1 MDSAP
6 LLQNTDGLPSPNVM
20 QDHPAFLR
28 ACHSPWSFIPQNVL
42 VILRGIVLALV
53 TAVGILVL
61 NFEFHE
67 HTEYSK
73 WRIIFDFANLSLFFV
88 FLYEL
93 KTFGWTFTHLYY
105 PHHHDRHMGG
115 IEGWI
120 IKRMSLPHHM
130 GNLRKQF
137 YFILYY
143 TICAV
148 FAFANTTIYF
158 FITRE
163 HKSEGN
169 TSGEPQPDR
178 HPPSNSTKTPIWA
191 GYAEQPPEAPFEDIF
206 GEGWFRAFI
215 ILSLYAFG
223 SGVMV
228 FEILCL
234 NSIRRPY
241 TVGIYLIA
249 ITFCATIYLGWAA
262 FGRLVTDYCAFFWLD
277 KNEVGSDEAI
287 TLYSIGFV
295 FLMPIMY
302 ILAQGLIAC
311 RESFTRSNSEARAIA
326 AAQAALDS

>member
-20 QDHPAFLR
+20 QDHPAFIR
-28 ACHSPWSFIPQNVL
+28 ACHSPWPRIPQNVL
-42 VILRGIVLALV
+42 VFLRGIVLVLAIV
-53 TAVGILVL
+53 VGILVL
-61 NFEFHE
+61 NFEFRE
-67 HTEYSK
+67 YSEYSK
-73 WRIIFDFANLSLFFV
+73 WRIIFDFANLSFFFI
-88 FLYEL
+88 FLYQL
-93 KTFGWTFTHLYY
+93 ITFGWTFTHLYY

-115 IEGWI
+115 IEGWF
-120 IKRMSLPHHM
+120 IKTMSLPKHM
-130 GNLRKQF
+130 GSLRKQF
-137 YFILYY
+137 YFTLYY

-148 FAFANTTIYF
+148 FAFANSTIYF
-158 FITRE
+158 FITRQHE
-163 HKSEGN
+163 SEG
-169 TSGEPQPDR
+169 SGAGEPQPEPR
-178 HPPSNSTKTPIWA
+178 PPPNSTMSPIWA
-191 GYAEQPPEAPFEDIF
+191 GYAEHKQQAPFEDIF

-223 SGVMV
+223 SLVMV

-249 ITFCATIYLGWAA
+249 IMFSATIYLGWAA
-262 FGRLVTDYCAFFWLD
+262 FGRLVTDYSAFFWLD

-302 ILAQGLIAC
+302 ILVQGFIAS
-311 RESFTRSNSEARAIA
+311 RESFTRSKSEARAIA
-326 AAQAALDS
+326 AAQAALET